1 MEVTLKHIEKLQFKA
16 VSDSNHAIILDS
28 KKPEGYGQGVRPMEI
43 VLMAL
48 LGCAG
53 MTIVSLLQKM
63 KIQFDDFVVTAK
75 ADIAEEHPKIFTSIH
90 IIFSLHT
97 NVDGGKVERAIRLTE
112 SKYCPVYAM
121 LKKSTNITYEYQII
135 P

>member
-1 MEVTLKHIEKLQFKA
+1 MEVTLKHIEELQFKA

-28 KKPEGYGQGVRPMEI
+28 KKPEGYGQGVRPMEL

-63 KIQFDDFVVTAK
+63 KIQFDDFVVKAK

-90 IIFSLHT
+90 IIYE
-97 NVDGGKVERAIRLTE
+97 VYGEVEGSKLKRASELAE
-112 SKYCPVYAM
+112 SGYCPVYHM
-121 LKKSTNITYEYQII
+121 LKKSTPIVHDYKIL